1 MEVMEVMEVVEVEV
15 VEVVEVM
22 EVMEVMVGASERSRS
37 RTAGTGPRSRRTR
50 HRGMSRQTSRT
61 WTCSTRGSLRD
72 RSTRTS
78 SPEGMATESGHRP

>member
-1 MEVMEVMEVVEVEV
+1 VEVMEVVEEVEVVEVEV
-15 VEVVEVM
+15 VEVM
-22 EVMEVMVGASERSRS
+22 KVMVGASERSRS

>member
-1 MEVMEVMEVVEVEV
+1 MEVMEVVEVEV
-15 VEVVEVM
+15 VVVV

-37 RTAGTGPRSRRTR
+37 RTAGTGPRSSRTR

-61 WTCSTRGSLRD
+61 WTCSTLRSCRD